1 MIYGW
6 NMLYQVLR
14 AFSKINIQSQL
25 FDDEMIALGIW
36 KESLN
41 LEFDLLIT
49 GGRKR
54 SFYQELER
62 LYDIK
67 LDKDVRQSIIT
78 IGDLKQRIS
87 QYSEYVT

>member
-14 AFSKINIQSQL
+14 TFAKINIESQL
-25 FDDEMIALGIW
+25 FDDDMIALGIW

-41 LEFDLLIT
+41 LEVDLLIT
-49 GGRKR
+49 GGRER